1 MSSIISEKIKNS
13 DFLFENSYVKIRA
26 NRKINVIK
34 LAGLQI
40 GPFEEGNEYEVYYW
54 VAKKLEKA
62 GMVRFSEEELDNTEI
77 FKIQWKERVQTPR
90 QICKLSEDFYP
101 KFRRYLT
108 GLKEEASRNP
118 DKGRD
123 YEKIRQLALD
133 IVNLRLKKIISLAST
148 QHQTEQFL
156 RNITREERYIYE
168 RLYYIINTWKKQIL
182 KNERE
187 E

>member
-1 MSSIISEKIKNS
+1 LSSIIPDKIENS
-13 DFLFENSYVKIRA
+13 DFIFENSYVKIRA
-26 NRKINVIK
+26 NRKINAIK

-54 VAKKLEKA
+54 VAKELEKTGIA
-62 GMVRFSEEELDNTEI
+62 RLSGEELDNTEI

-90 QICKLSEDFYP
+90 QICKLSDGFYP
-101 KFRRYLT
+101 KLRRYLSE
-108 GLKEEASRNP
+108 LKIEASKKP
-118 DKGRD
+118 EKVRD
-123 YEKIRQLALD
+123 YEKVRQLALD

-156 RNITREERYIYE
+156 RNITNEERFIYE
-168 RLYYIINTWKKQIL
+168 RLYYLINTWKKQIL
-182 KNERE
+182 KDGGE